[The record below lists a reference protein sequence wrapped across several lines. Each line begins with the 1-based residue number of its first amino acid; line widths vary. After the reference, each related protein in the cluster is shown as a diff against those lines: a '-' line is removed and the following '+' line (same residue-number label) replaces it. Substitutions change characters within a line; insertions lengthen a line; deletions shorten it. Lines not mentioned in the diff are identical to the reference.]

1 MQCLNNSS
9 TQFWKTKLEF
19 PAKINYLLWMGAAA
33 KWTKFPTFLIGYIL
47 VSGQPLEN
55 YRTDTR
61 FFEQTFLDTIFWKEF
76 FWWYFFDKSGDSAY
90 FECTSS

>member
-33 KWTKFPTFLIGYIL
+33 KWTKFPTFLIGYCNVSSSNTSRLEARTVGWVKSL
-47 VSGQPLEN
+47 VSRYIEG
-55 YRTDTR
+55 YS
-61 FFEQTFLDTIFWKEF
+61 FLSISCPE
-76 FWWYFFDKSGDSAY
+76 SALVAV
-90 FECTSS
+90 SV